1 VNAALHNF
9 LTLDFPAILTASAA
23 AISCALL
30 GTFLLLRRQ
39 SLMGD
44 AISHSVLPG
53 IVGAF
58 LLTGTRDP
66 LVMFAGAACAGV
78 LSAALVEL
86 VRRAA
91 RLDPGAAMGVV
102 FPVLF
107 ALGVLMLERGGARR
121 VDLDADCVLYG
132 ELSRII
138 WSPARGV
145 DLFSRA
151 ALQSLPRELFSAAT
165 VALLVAVIVTV
176 LYKELRLAS
185 FDPAL
190 ATSLGFNATAINLVM
205 MVLTAAA
212 VVVSFEAVGSILVIA
227 MLICPPATARL
238 LTDRL
243 SVQLWLATGIA
254 ILTVVG
260 GYSAALF
267 LPGLWGSSQ
276 ALSASGMIASLS
288 GLLLVV
294 AIIGSPKGGI
304 LITRVRQLSLAVQ
317 VAQEDTLAALYRE
330 EETPGRRIVVP
341 RPHPVVAFLA
351 MRGLRN
357 HRLVTPSGTP
367 ALTQDGRTRAIAVLR
382 SHRLWETFLVQEAGL
397 RPDHV
402 HEPAMVLEHLTQR
415 GHRLAPPSAAP
426 TDPHDRPIPG
436 EQTPHSDQEINES

>member
-1 VNAALHNF
+1 LNPGLHTF
-9 LTLDFPAILTASAA
+9 LTLDLPAILTAGFA

-30 GTFLLLRRQ
+30 GNFLLLRRQ

-53 IVGAF
+53 IVVAF

-66 LVMFAGAACAGV
+66 LIMFAGAAIAGV
-78 LSAALVEL
+78 ISAALVEI

-138 WSPARGV
+138 WSPSRGL
-145 DLFSRA
+145 DLFSLD
-151 ALQSLPRELFSAAT
+151 ALGSLPRELFSAAAVASVVT
-165 VALLVAVIVTV
+165 ASVALFF
-176 LYKELRLAS
+176 KELRLAS

-190 ATSLGFNATAINLVM
+190 ATSLGFHATGINLIM

-243 SVQLWLATGIA
+243 SVQVWLSVLVA

-260 GYSAALF
+260 GYIASIFVPA
-267 LPGLWGSSQ
+267 LWGSTQ
-276 ALSASGMIASLS
+276 AISGSGMIASMS
-288 GLLLVV
+288 GVLLLA
-294 AIIGSPKGGI
+294 AIVGSPKGGVI
-304 LITRVRQLSLAVQ
+304 VSRMRQFSLAVQ
-317 VAQEDTLAALYRE
+317 VAREDILANLYRE
-330 EETPGRRIVVP
+330 EETPGRSIAIP
-341 RPHPVVAFLA
+341 RPSPIVGFIAR
-351 MRGLRN
+351 RGLCRDGQTQDSTAST
-357 HRLVTPSGTP
+357 LTPSG
-367 ALTQDGRTRAIAVLR
+367 RAQAAIVLR
-382 SHRLWETFLVQEAGL
+382 SHRLWESFLVREAGM

-402 HEPAMVLEHLTQR
+402 HDPAMVLEHLTHDGQ
-415 GHRLAPPSAAP
+415 RLAPPSP
-426 TDPHDRPIPG
+426 VSNDPHDRPIPRD
-436 EQTPHSDQEINES
+436 TTA

>member
-1 VNAALHNF
+1 MSPGLHTF
-9 LTLDFPAILTASAA
+9 LTLDLPAILTAGFA

-30 GTFLLLRRQ
+30 GNFLLLRRQ

-66 LVMFAGAACAGV
+66 LVMFAGAAIAGV
-78 LSAALVEL
+78 ISAALVEL

-138 WSPARGV
+138 WSPQRGV
-145 DLFSRA
+145 DLFSSA
-151 ALQSLPRELFSAAT
+151 ALHALPRELFSAAAVAT
-165 VALLVAVIVTV
+165 IVAAFVALLF
-176 LYKELRLAS
+176 KELRLAS
-185 FDPAL
+185 FDTAL
-190 ATSLGFNATAINLVM
+190 ASSLGFHATGINLIM

-243 SVQLWLATGIA
+243 SRQIWLSVLVAT
-254 ILTVVG
+254 LTVVG
-260 GYSAALF
+260 GYIASIFVPA
-267 LPGLWGSSQ
+267 LWGSSQ
-276 ALSASGMIASLS
+276 ALSASGMIATVS
-288 GLLLVV
+288 GLLLFA
-294 AIIGSPKGGI
+294 AILGSPKGGVI
-304 LITRVRQLSLAVQ
+304 VSRTRQLSLAIQ
-317 VAQEDTLAALYRE
+317 VAQEDILAGLYRQ
-330 EETPGRRIVVP
+330 EETPGRQITFP
-341 RPHPVVAFLA
+341 RPNAFVSYLA
-351 MRGLRN
+351 LRGLR
-357 HRLVTPSGTP
+357 RSGQLNRGRSPT
-367 ALTQDGRTRAIAVLR
+367 LTSSGRVHAATVLR
-382 SHRLWETFLVQEAGL
+382 SHRLWESFLVREAGL

-402 HEPAMVLEHLTQR
+402 HEPAMVLEHLTHDGQ
-415 GHRLAPPSAAP
+415 RLAPPSPTP
-426 TDPHDRPIPG
+426 TDPHDRPIP
-436 EQTPHSDQEINES
+436 DESKP